1 MSNQNEKPDI
11 LVNVNGS
18 KPPRAAEFGKDVSG
32 VAGVREAFNARRGV
46 KPGQYDHKR
55 QST

>member
-11 LVNVNGS
+11 LVNVYGN
-18 KPPRAAEFGKDVSG
+18 KPLHAAEFGKRLYDI
-32 VAGVREAFNARRGV
+32 AGVREVLDARRSV
-46 KPGQYDHKR
+46 KPGQYNHKR

>member
-11 LVNVNGS
+11 LVNVYGN
-18 KPPRAAEFGKDVSG
+18 KPPRAAEFRKRVYD
-32 VAGVREAFNARRGV
+32 VAGVREVLDARRSV
-46 KPGQYDHKR
+46 KPGQYNHKR